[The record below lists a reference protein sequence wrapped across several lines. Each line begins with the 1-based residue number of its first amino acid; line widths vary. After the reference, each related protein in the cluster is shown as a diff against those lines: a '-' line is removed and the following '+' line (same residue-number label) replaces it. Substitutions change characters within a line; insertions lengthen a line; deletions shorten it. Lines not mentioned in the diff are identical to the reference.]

1 MAYPKI
7 RSTAAASAVCAVAA
21 LVFSSAVPAQNV
33 PPGHTTTSHV
43 SSHVNNSGAQSVL
56 KATPTPPP
64 ANTCPTGYQ
73 GTPPNCV
80 KPQWDVKQNNRS

>member
-7 RSTAAASAVCAVAA
+7 RSAAAASAVCAVAA
-21 LVFSSAVPAQNV
+21 LVFSSEVPAQHV
-33 PPGHTTTSHV
+33 PIGQSTTSHV
-43 SSHVNNSGAQSVL
+43 NNTGAQSVL

-64 ANTCPTGYQ
+64 ANPCPTGYQ

-80 KPQWDVKQNNRS
+80 KKPQWDVKQNKPS